1 MNQPEFWITV
11 KENDVYPDFERD
23 SNVLGSNTYTHST
36 WGLGGPD
43 ERAALHEARTL
54 RWYCRKLINVQY
66 TPTVGKQTLTYD
78 LTDKYEHVYM
88 LDIRN
93 QPPEGSVL
101 LCVRLNYQLYAFGCE
116 SRHDGAG
123 GGVS

>member
-11 KENDVYPDFERD
+11 QEGGVYPDLETD
-23 SNVLGSNTYTHST
+23 SSVVGSSTYGYST
-36 WGLGGPD
+36 WNLGFD
-43 ERAALHEARTL
+43 QALAPIMEARTL

-66 TPTVGKQTLTYD
+66 TASVGKQALTYD

-101 LCVRLNYQLYAFGCE
+101 LCVRINYQLYAFG
-116 SRHDGAG
+116 
-123 GGVS
+123 